1 MNQNSRNQFLSSA
14 NENRIKTH
22 IMTELSK
29 KYYIEPM
36 IKTIDTKINQI
47 MKHIYQSVSIPKDVS
62 ILNSIDYLNKITI
75 EQSINGFADI
85 LKPYFINSDST
96 KELENN
102 DVNNEY
108 EKLMKE
114 REYTSNILPVNIKS
128 VKEAITE
135 IPTTENNL
143 YDELLGNYLN
153 MNSGLDK
160 RLTSIPELLELSD
173 RKNSFNERIL
183 EMKVN
188 RNKIIEERN
197 LVDLEK
203 IKKNS
208 LQQLGD
214 YLPSENNENYKDK
227 QNNLETQSN
236 SYNNVNDVSNIG
248 SDLIEKKLLEKYRFD
263 EYKTEIKYNTFD
275 RQFLVNSKDRRWF
288 GDIENN
294 IINPGLEP
302 YRYRFGI
309 NNNKM
314 SGIYLQNRQKNVSA
328 IRITTVYISMNELDT
343 SDTGY
348 IPPYIYIYIPELEN
362 RIETSNINRKF
373 IFAVLT
379 LDDNRLNGQLKYIN
393 FLSANYYVDNPIA
406 DLSNMTIEILNPL
419 GYMYSDSKDNL
430 KIKSMNIDSQT
441 DPKSIILTL
450 DKFVRRTQY
459 NRGDIIIIQNYG
471 VGLVNSFTNFMNR
484 ETGHF
489 IKLNPSTDEFVD
501 KIYIDVPKQANTNGL
516 FTIQPFFQDIISLI
530 ISNNNPYS
538 ATEGV
543 LINVNLQPVVIFEI
557 SKIEP
562 KSKGLSQENITI
574 I

>member
-1 MNQNSRNQFLSSA
+1 
-14 NENRIKTH
+14 
-22 IMTELSK
+22 MTELSK
-29 KYYIEPM
+29 KYYIQSVV
-36 IKTIDTKINQI
+36 KTIDNQISLI
-47 MKHIYQSVSIPKDVS
+47 MKHIYQTVSLPKDLS
-62 ILNSIDYLNKITI
+62 IIDSIEYLNKITI

-85 LKPYFINSDST
+85 LKPYVIKSEAT

-108 EKLMKE
+108 QKLMKE
-114 REYTSNILPVNIKS
+114 REYTNSNLPINVTS
-128 VKEAITE
+128 VKQAITE
-135 IPTTENNL
+135 IPVKENNL
-143 YDELLGNYLN
+143 YDELLGNYVN
-153 MNSGLDK
+153 MNSGIDK
-160 RLTSIPELLELSD
+160 RLTSIPEVLELSE
-173 RKNSFNERIL
+173 RKNCFNERLI
-183 EMKVN
+183 EMKMS
-188 RNKIIEERN
+188 RNKIMEDRN
-197 LVDLEK
+197 LIDLEK

-208 LQQLGD
+208 EQQLGD
-214 YLPSENNENYKDK
+214 YRQSVNNDYFRDN

-236 SYNNVNDVSNIG
+236 SYSNVNDVSNIG
-248 SDLIEKKLLEKYRFD
+248 SDLIDKKVVEKYRYD
-263 EYKTEIKYNTFD
+263 EYKTEIKYNSFD
-275 RQFLVNSKDRRWF
+275 RQFLVNSKDRRWS
-288 GDIENN
+288 GDIENKV
-294 IINPGLEP
+294 INPGLEP

-309 NNNKM
+309 NNNNM

-393 FLSANYYVDNPIA
+393 FLSANYYIDNPIA

-459 NRGDIIIIQNYG
+459 NRGDIILIRNYG
-471 VGLVNSFTNFMNR
+471 AGVVDSFTNFMNR

-489 IKLNPSTDEFVD
+489 LKLNPSTDEFVD
-501 KIYIDVPKQANTNGL
+501 KIYIDIPKQANTNGL
-516 FTIQPFFQDIISLI
+516 FTIQPFFQDIITLI
-530 ISNNNPYS
+530 KNNQNPYS

>member
-1 MNQNSRNQFLSSA
+1 MNQNSKNQFLSTT

-29 KYYIEPM
+29 KYYIQSVV
-36 IKTIDTKINQI
+36 KTIDNQISLI
-47 MKHIYQSVSIPKDVS
+47 MKHIYQTVSLPKDLS
-62 ILNSIDYLNKITI
+62 IIDSIEYLNKITI

-85 LKPYFINSDST
+85 LKPYVIKSEAT

-108 EKLMKE
+108 QKLMKE
-114 REYTSNILPVNIKS
+114 REYTNSNLPINVTS
-128 VKEAITE
+128 VKQAITE
-135 IPTTENNL
+135 IPVKENNL
-143 YDELLGNYLN
+143 YDELLGNYVN
-153 MNSGLDK
+153 MNSGIDK
-160 RLTSIPELLELSD
+160 RLTSIPEVLELSE
-173 RKNSFNERIL
+173 RKNCFNERLI
-183 EMKVN
+183 EMKMN
-188 RNKIIEERN
+188 RNKIMEDRN
-197 LVDLEK
+197 LIDLEK

-208 LQQLGD
+208 EQQLGD
-214 YLPSENNENYKDK
+214 YRQSVNNDYFRDN

-236 SYNNVNDVSNIG
+236 SYSNVNDVSNIG
-248 SDLIEKKLLEKYRFD
+248 SDLIDKKVVEKYRYD
-263 EYKTEIKYNTFD
+263 EYKTEIKYNSFD
-275 RQFLVNSKDRRWF
+275 RQFLVNSKDRRWS
-288 GDIENN
+288 GDIENKV
-294 IINPGLEP
+294 INPGLEP

-309 NNNKM
+309 NNNNM

-393 FLSANYYVDNPIA
+393 FLSANYYIDNPIA

-459 NRGDIIIIQNYG
+459 NRGDIILIRNYG
-471 VGLVNSFTNFMNR
+471 AGVVDSFTNFMNR

-489 IKLNPSTDEFVD
+489 LKLNPSTDEFVD
-501 KIYIDVPKQANTNGL
+501 KIYIDIPKQANTNGL
-516 FTIQPFFQDIISLI
+516 FTIQPFFQDIITLI
-530 ISNNNPYS
+530 KNNQNPYS